1 MTAGAD
7 LRLLRAAVFAAVCV
21 TVSAAGHIF
30 AGGLGVPF
38 ASLALGFAC
47 VFVVALLL
55 GRRERALPG
64 IAGLLALGQIGL
76 HLLFSAGPHSA
87 SAAGMPAGSGAG
99 GAGGAGGSAGGIK
112 ALAGK
117 LLCDNSAMGMSEAQA
132 HRVVVRAGL
141 SPDSAAAAAT
151 TAGGHPAHG
160 GVTHTGSAHGG
171 AGHAAHAA
179 ASLPFPET
187 PLDCLRDAARIALG
201 TLDLPMLLGH
211 LLAAL
216 LLGWLL
222 RRGEAALW
230 RMVRLS
236 ADVAAV
242 TDEVVAARALRLA
255 FAFVRA
261 LHTDLLPWAFLHVI
275 FRTRHEEP
283 APRPVALQH
292 SVHRRGPPAACD
304 DAFAL
309 AA

>member
-30 AGGLGVPF
+30 AAGVGVPF
-38 ASLALGFAC
+38 FSLALGFAC
-47 VFVVALLL
+47 VFAVALVL
-55 GRRERALPG
+55 GRRERSLPG

-87 SAAGMPAGSGAG
+87 SAGGMTAGSG
-99 GAGGAGGSAGGIK
+99 GAGGAGGSGGGVK

-117 LLCDNSAMGMSEAQA
+117 LLCNDSAMGMSEAQA
-132 HRVVVRAGL
+132 HRVVARAGL
-141 SPDSAAAAAT
+141 SPDAAQAAS
-151 TAGGHPAHG
+151 GGHAVHGSAVHGSAAHG
-160 GVTHTGSAHGG
+160 GS
-171 AGHAAHAA
+171 GHAAHDAA
-179 ASLPFPET
+179 ASSLPFPET
-187 PLDCLRDAARIALG
+187 PFDCLRDAARAALG
-201 TLDLPMLLGH
+201 TLDVRMLLAH
-211 LLAAL
+211 LFAAL

-230 RMVRLS
+230 RLVRLS

-261 LHTDLLPWAFLHVI
+261 LHAGLLPWAPVRVG
-275 FRTRHEEP
+275 FRTPREEL
-283 APRPVALQH
+283 APRSVALQH
-292 SVHRRGPPAACD
+292 SVHRRGPPATRN

-309 AA
+309 AV

>member
-30 AGGLGVPF
+30 AAGVGVPF
-38 ASLALGFAC
+38 FSLTLGFAC
-47 VFVVALLL
+47 VFVVALVL
-55 GRRERALPG
+55 GRRERSLPG
-64 IAGLLALGQIGL
+64 IAGLLALGQVGL

-87 SAAGMPAGSGAG
+87 PAADMTAGSGTG
-99 GAGGAGGSAGGIK
+99 TGSGDAGGSGSGVK

-117 LLCDNSAMGMSEAQA
+117 LLCDDSAMGMSEAQA
-132 HRVVVRAGL
+132 HRVVAGAGI
-141 SPDSAAAAAT
+141 SPDAAGAAS
-151 TAGGHPAHG
+151 GGHTTHGGMAHG
-160 GVTHTGSAHGG
+160 GTPHSGV
-171 AGHAAHAA
+171 GHAASHDAG

-187 PLDCLRDAARIALG
+187 PLDCLRDAARVALG
-201 TLDLPMLLGH
+201 TLDVRMLLGH

-230 RMVRLS
+230 RVLRLS
-236 ADVAAV
+236 ADVAAM

-261 LHTDLLPWAFLHVI
+261 LHAGLLPWAPVRVA
-275 FRTRHEEP
+275 FRTPREEL
-283 APRPVALQH
+283 APRSVALQH
-292 SVHRRGPPAACD
+292 SVHRRGPPSTRD
-304 DAFAL
+304 NAFAL

>member
-7 LRLLRAAVFAAVCV
+7 LRLLRAAVFAAACV

-38 ASLALGFAC
+38 SALALGFAC
-47 VFVVALLL
+47 VFVVALVL

-64 IAGLLALGQIGL
+64 IAGLLALGQVGL
-76 HLLFSAGPHSA
+76 HLLFAAGPHSA
-87 SAAGMPAGSGAG
+87 SAGMPAGPGSG
-99 GAGGAGGSAGGIK
+99 GAGTGGSPGGIK

-132 HRVVVRAGL
+132 HRVVARAGL
-141 SPDSAAAAAT
+141 SPDAAAT
-151 TAGGHPAHG
+151 AAGSHPAHG
-160 GVTHTGSAHGG
+160 GIAHPGAAHGG
-171 AGHAAHAA
+171 AGHAAHDAA

-187 PLDCLRDAARIALG
+187 PLDCLRDAARLALG
-201 TLDLPMLLGH
+201 TLDLPMLLAH
-211 LLAAL
+211 MLAAL

-230 RMVRLS
+230 RMLRLS

-261 LHTDLLPWAFLHVI
+261 LHTGLLPWAFVPAA
-275 FRTRHEEP
+275 FRTRREEL
-283 APRPVALQH
+283 APRSVALQH
-292 SVHRRGPPAACD
+292 SVHRRGPPAARD